1 MCVIEMVAIVVYK
14 VAEKSTRNKYPK
26 MNKQIK
32 KVGQATIDA
41 TCAVLGGIHFVSQSI
56 ADSVM
61 HAEAKIRQSDTGEEL
76 ESIKDARMLKTV
88 EYQYKIVSNYE
99 RARDRIIKAKE
110 TVITKAFVSKT
121 DMSLVPAQEYE
132 FQPNFIL
139 VRAEEIE

>member
-1 MCVIEMVAIVVYK
+1 
-14 VAEKSTRNKYPK
+14 
-26 MNKQIK
+26 
-32 KVGQATIDA
+32 
-41 TCAVLGGIHFVSQSI
+41 
-56 ADSVM
+56 M
-61 HAEAKIRQSDTGEEL
+61 HVEAKIRQSDTGEEL

-88 EYQYKIVSNYE
+88 EYQHKIVSNYE